1 MDLGNNAQEI
11 IENWTR
17 NGILEADAP
26 IPSAAFA
33 GSPDGTFEERRAAIL
48 STLEKTS
55 TALEG
60 IFTAEEKSRDIFKV
74 ARIWE
79 LREYVRTSLNEL
91 TEFTTHLTT
100 TQGAAF

>member
-1 MDLGNNAQEI
+1 MDLGNNAQEM

-17 NGILEADAP
+17 NGSTGVDAP

-33 GSPDGTFEERRAAIL
+33 GSPTGTFEERRAAIL
-48 STLEKTS
+48 ATLEKTS
-55 TALEG
+55 AALEG

-79 LREYVRTSLNEL
+79 IREYVRIALGQL
-91 TEFTTHLTT
+91 TEFTMHLTT
-100 TQGAAF
+100 TEGAAF

>member
-1 MDLGNNAQEI
+1 MGNNAQEI

-17 NGILEADAP
+17 NGRLEGDAP
-26 IPSAAFA
+26 VPSAAFA
-33 GSPDGTFEERRAAIL
+33 GTPGGTFEERRAAIL

-79 LREYVRTSLNEL
+79 IREYVRTSLNEL
-91 TEFTTHLTT
+91 IEFTMHLTT
-100 TQGAAF
+100 TEGAAF